1 MTTEAKKPSRVFM
14 HPLAC
19 YVTQE
24 VASLATG
31 YSVKAIERKREDG
44 VWVEG
49 REWIRAPDGRP
60 LISIE
65 GFNRWVE
72 SGQAPK

>member
-1 MTTEAKKPSRVFM
+1 MDTQTKAKPVLIQ
-14 HPLAC
+14 PIAG

-24 VASLATG
+24 VASMATG
-31 YSVKAIERKREDG
+31 YSVKAIERKREEG

-49 REWIRAPDGRP
+49 REWIRAPDGKP

-65 GFNRWVE
+65 GFNKWAE
-72 SGQAPK
+72 SGRASK